1 MASGKNKKNYVSFWF
16 WLFAIFVMA
25 IPCVGIIMTVVW
37 AFWGEN
43 ESRKNY
49 FRAMIAWILIFLIIW
64 LIMMAVGISPILLK
78 KINLW
83 LNPTPIQ

>member
-1 MASGKNKKNYVSFWF
+1 MASGKNKNYVSFWF

-43 ESRKNY
+43 ESQKNY
-49 FRAMIAWILIFLIIW
+49 FRAMIAWILIFLTIW